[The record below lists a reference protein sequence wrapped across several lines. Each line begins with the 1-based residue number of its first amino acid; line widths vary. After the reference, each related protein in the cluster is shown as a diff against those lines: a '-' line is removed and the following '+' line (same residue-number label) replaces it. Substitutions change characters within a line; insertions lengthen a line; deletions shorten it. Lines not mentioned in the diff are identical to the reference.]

1 MKFLFVR
8 LGSLGDIVH
17 TVPAVSAIRGAYPQ
31 AAIHWLVD
39 TRQLE
44 VLELV
49 EGVDRIHAMRSDVA
63 GWASTIPAL
72 RRERFDA
79 ALDFQGLIKSA
90 VLARLAGAK
99 RTIGF
104 TKSSLREP
112 FAASFYTE
120 RVKADDSG
128 HVIAKNLSLLAAI
141 DIRHPAPPAFRF
153 ARRPSSALQRVRAET
168 GGRFAI
174 INPGAAWPNKR
185 WPPERFGTVA
195 AALFRQHDLRSLV
208 LWGPGERDLAD
219 AVVTASSGGAMVAP
233 PTSIA
238 DLFALCSEAAL
249 MISGDTGP
257 LHIGAASGTPLVG
270 IFGPTDPRRNG
281 PWSSSDVS
289 VSRFSDCR
297 CHHQRRCTNSRW
309 CLDDLQVAEV
319 LDAAARRLAGA
330 PVR

>member
-1 MKFLFVR
+1 MKLLFVR

-17 TVPAVSAIRGAYPQ
+17 TVPAVSAVR
-31 AAIHWLVD
+31 AAHPRAVIHWLVD
-39 TRQLE
+39 ARQLE

-49 EGVDRIHAMRSDVA
+49 EGVDRIHALRSDAA

-90 VLARLAGAK
+90 ALARLAGAA

-104 TKSSLREP
+104 TKPSLREP
-112 FAASFYTE
+112 FAGSFYTE
-120 RVKADDSG
+120 TVPAADGG
-128 HVIAKNLSLLAAI
+128 HVIEKNLSLLASI
-141 DIRHPAPPAFRF
+141 GVPQPAAPAFRF
-153 ARRPSSALQRVRAET
+153 AQRPSAALQRVRAET

-174 INPGAAWPNKR
+174 VNPGAAWPNKR
-185 WPPERFGTVA
+185 WAPARFGTVA
-195 AALFRQHDLRSLV
+195 AAIFRQHDLRSLV
-208 LWGPGERDLAD
+208 LWGPGERDLAE
-219 AVVTASSGGAMVAP
+219 AVVTASSGGAMMAP

-238 DLFALCSEAAL
+238 DLFALCREAAL

-281 PWSSSDVS
+281 PWSSSDAS
-289 VSRFSDCR
+289 VSRFGECR
-297 CHHQRRCTNSRW
+297 CHHQRRCTNGRW
-309 CLDDLQVAEV
+309 CLEDIGAAEV
-319 LDAAARRLAGA
+319 LEAVNRRLAGA
-330 PVR
+330 AAG